1 MEILIKCSM
10 HTGSDEMDNK
20 NKSIDLNNDTPIPE
34 ASYADLY
41 KAGFFDYKK
50 AKLTIVWGEKISIN
64 KQIVILRKLYPKL
77 KELSTVDI
85 YKIVQK
91 NKQEWQFAKM
101 GMGNAVD
108 LANEAKLFGL
118 NIIVEELEST

>member
-1 MEILIKCSM
+1 M

-77 KELSTVDI
+77 KELSTADI